1 MCGVSVPFVL
11 GYELTLGPESARAAA
26 IAEFRAMAA
35 ERRRIALR
43 GALAVA
49 EVRRTGAHLCLGA
62 SSIAHLGEMNGLSAW
77 EVRELEDLS
86 LALAADPKLAESV
99 ENGTVPIAS
108 GAILGAVSTWPVE
121 ARSSDPW
128 PEWARTL
135 STKELRRNFLRRRD
149 EIRAAEPVV
158 TVTAHVTRTT
168 REEIER
174 ASELTSRVAHA
185 PLTLGQVIGIVVHDW
200 LDERDP
206 LRTTP
211 GTRRLPDT
219 AAIPGSRYVPSEV
232 DRAVRGRSEDRCR
245 VPFCD
250 NAYWVHRSH
259 RVPHR
264 EGSSREADALDLLCD
279 YHHALYERGMLRI
292 EGPPDAPIFSDEH
305 GRRLDERT
313 PYFPPRT
320 PPSGGVAET
329 VRAWV
334 GGPSGGGRRRSPP
347 SGWRGRGPPARR
359 PGPRYAR
366 RRKRP

>member
-1 MCGVSVPFVL
+1 LAYDLP
-11 GYELTLGPESARAAA
+11 LGPEDARLAA
-26 IAEFRAMAA
+26 IEEFRAMAA

-43 GALAVA
+43 GARAVA

-77 EVRELEDLS
+77 EVRELEHLS
-86 LALAADPKLAESV
+86 LAVAADPALAEAV

-121 ARSSDPW
+121 ARAADPW
-128 PEWARTL
+128 AAWARTL
-135 STKELRRNFLRRRD
+135 STRELRRNFLRRRD
-149 EIRAAEPVV
+149 EIRASEPIV

-168 REEIER
+168 REEIDR

-185 PLTLGQVIGIVVHDW
+185 ALTLGQVLGVVVHDW
-200 LDERDP
+200 LEERDP

-219 AAIPGSRYVPSEV
+219 SGIPDSRYVPRDV

-292 EGPPDAPIFSDEH
+292 EGPPDAPIFTDEH

-313 PYFPPRT
+313 PYT
-320 PPSGGVAET
+320 PPQPPSSGGVAES
-329 VRAWV
+329 VSAWRA
-334 GGPSGGGRRRSPP
+334 PGRGEVP
-347 SGWRGRGPPARR
+347 GLARGRGPPAGRDGR
-359 PGPRYAR
+359 PPVIAVARGRARWRAR
-366 RRKRP
+366 RGSPWP